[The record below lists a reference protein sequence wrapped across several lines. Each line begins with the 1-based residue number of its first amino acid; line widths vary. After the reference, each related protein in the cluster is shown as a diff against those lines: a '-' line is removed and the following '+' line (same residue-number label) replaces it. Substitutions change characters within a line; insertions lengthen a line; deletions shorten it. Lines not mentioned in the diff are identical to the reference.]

1 MLAQRREKR
10 LVRREMVQERRVRRE
25 RFVQGG
31 IDTDAGFVRPQPGHI
46 PGRIPA
52 AAEHQQREVESL
64 DERNAGAVRADVKI
78 KAAQPVAAE
87 RVGAALQ
94 HDGRGTVMLDTGAD
108 DVAEEADI
116 VVVFD
121 AVVERDV
128 EGVVGAGVE
137 RVEGPGGGQRAGAGE
152 EAVFVVFVER
162 EGHDAVGGPE
172 GLLDAV
178 AVVDVD
184 VDVEDARVVAEELQD
199 GEYDVVDVA
208 EAGCFGL
215 FGVVQAAGPVDRDA

>member
-1 MLAQRREKR
+1 MRREG
-10 LVRREMVQERRVRRE
+10 
-25 RFVQGG
+25 FVQRG
-31 IDTDAGFVRPQPGHI
+31 INTDARFIRPQPGHI
-46 PGRIPA
+46 PGRIPT
-52 AAEHQQREVESL
+52 AAEHKQREVESL
-64 DERNAGAVRADVKI
+64 DKGNAGAVRADVEI
-78 KAAQPVAAE
+78 EAAQPVAAE

-94 HDGRGTVMLDTGAD
+94 HDGRRSVMLDARAD
-108 DVAEEADI
+108 NVAEEADI
-116 VVVFD
+116 VIVFD

-137 RVEGPGGGQRAGAGE
+137 RVEGARRGQRARAGE
-152 EAVFVVFVER
+152 EAVFVVFVEG

-199 GEYDVVDVA
+199 GEDDVVDVA

-215 FGVVQAAGPVDRDA
+215 FGVVQAAGPVDRDARLVVD